1 VQLELKRSATFV
13 VALGFGIFVGSSKV
27 DAVQADFDGFW
38 VLDLNVE
45 QGQCTHWTNLS
56 FCVQIYRGSIKS
68 ARNCAD
74 NSDMIDGH
82 VGRNGSVDARVR
94 RGKHSF
100 WGKGILSHRSGSG
113 SWQSS
118 NSSCAGS
125 WSAYKQ
131 NVEKRV
137 FPWGR

>member
-1 VQLELKRSATFV
+1 MQLELKRSATFV

-45 QGQCTHWTNLS
+45 QGQCPHVTNYS
-56 FCVQIYRGSIKS
+56 YCVQIYRGSIKP

-74 NSDMIDGH
+74 NSIINGR
-82 VGRNGSVDARVR
+82 VARNGLVNAYVR
-94 RGKHSF
+94 RDNHSF
-100 WGKGILSHRSGSG
+100 RGQGILSQISGSG

-125 WSAYKQ
+125 WRAYKQ
-131 NVEKRV
+131 DVEKSV
-137 FPWGR
+137 FPWDR